1 MTGMPTR
8 ERSEPAINAAE
19 RPMLEGWLDHHRD
32 TLALKCAGL
41 TDAQLREASVPPSEL
56 SLLGLVRHMAEVER
70 GWFREV
76 LAGEDVKPIY
86 GTDEDRDG
94 EFHLTEADT
103 WEKDAAIWQAEIARA
118 RENTANIGLDDLS
131 VGRSRNAEQCKSRRI
146 YTHMIEEYAR
156 HISSGRRSTARPATD
171 PAQGPPRRRRK
182 ADPARPAPGLRPA
195 PGPLPWEHRLPDV
208 ALTGGH
214 SCGPIMTSPLPRC
227 AARTA
232 ELPRCNEPESPC
244 SSWSGWQSLPC
255 PAACPWSPSRA
266 LRPGPRPAGPS
277 RTWPPRSS
285 GHRSGTRWRPCPAR
299 SPQRRRP
306 ARPSAPP
313 RRPAAARRAL
323 RSRDSIRV

>member
-1 MTGMPTR
+1 MTTR

-19 RPMLEGWLDHHRD
+19 RPMLEGWLDYHRD

-118 RENTANIGLDDLS
+118 REIASNVGLDDLS
-131 VGRSRNAEQCKSRRI
+131 VGLSRKGERFNLRWI

-156 HISSGRRSTARPATD
+156 HNGHADLVRERVDGSTGD
-171 PAQGPPRRRRK
+171 
-182 ADPARPAPGLRPA
+182 
-195 PGPLPWEHRLPDV
+195 
-208 ALTGGH
+208 
-214 SCGPIMTSPLPRC
+214 
-227 AARTA
+227 
-232 ELPRCNEPESPC
+232 
-244 SSWSGWQSLPC
+244 
-255 PAACPWSPSRA
+255 
-266 LRPGPRPAGPS
+266 
-277 RTWPPRSS
+277 
-285 GHRSGTRWRPCPAR
+285 
-299 SPQRRRP
+299 
-306 ARPSAPP
+306 
-313 RRPAAARRAL
+313 
-323 RSRDSIRV
+323 